1 MRGPRRSVAPRIS
14 RRIVATAVVAA
25 IVIVEPFSPAR
36 AYADPATGLGA
47 FETTS
52 TGAITGDRAG
62 RHLCRRVNMALGG
75 AGASSAAIG
84 ATGGGG
90 AIPISGGVGGGG
102 IGIDAPSGHGSMNL
116 DVVPC
121 LYNLALTKTPSV
133 TSVNAGGKI
142 TWTLGVTNNG
152 PDPMTRGDI
161 LTLADTLPP
170 GSNAT
175 SPSPSNVVTSI
186 AVSGG
191 SGGSNTNLTSGIPA
205 NSAAFGVTTLST
217 AV

>member
-1 MRGPRRSVAPRIS
+1 
-14 RRIVATAVVAA
+14 
-25 IVIVEPFSPAR
+25 
-36 AYADPATGLGA
+36 
-47 FETTS
+47 
-52 TGAITGDRAG
+52 
-62 RHLCRRVNMALGG
+62 
-75 AGASSAAIG
+75 
-84 ATGGGG
+84 
-90 AIPISGGVGGGG
+90 
-102 IGIDAPSGHGSMNL
+102 MNL